1 MGFKRLGLKGFRVS
15 GFRVY
20 SSGVSAFRIWGLEV
34 WGLVSSPEVLGFKVH
49 SANKIVRCV
58 VFVTAST
65 P

>member
-20 SSGVSAFRIWGLEV
+20 SSGVSAFRIGGLEV

-49 SANKIVRCV
+49 SANEIPTGKY
-58 VFVTAST
+58 
-65 P
+65 PKP